1 MDLTSVRAVLT
12 VVMLV
17 VFVGIVMWAYSSRRK
32 KEFDEAARSVL
43 DDDAAPAME
52 KRQQGRQA

>member
-1 MDLTSVRAVLT
+1 MELIDVRSVLT

-17 VFVGIVMWAYSSRRK
+17 VFLGIVIWAYSSRRK
-32 KEFDEAARSVL
+32 EEFDEAAHSVL
-43 DDDAAPAME
+43 EDDAAPAME

>member
-32 KEFDEAARSVL
+32 QEFDEAARSVL

-52 KRQQGRQA
+52 KRQQGRRA